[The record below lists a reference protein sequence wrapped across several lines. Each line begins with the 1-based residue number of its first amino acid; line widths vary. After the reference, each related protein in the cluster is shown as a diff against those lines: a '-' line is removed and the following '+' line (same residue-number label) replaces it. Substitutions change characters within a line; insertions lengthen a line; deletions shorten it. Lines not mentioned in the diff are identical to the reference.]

1 MVISGSINTLSTK
14 WADITI
20 SPGYSSKPHL
30 FNHPLIQTA
39 GMFFGEI
46 LCLIAFKIVNCI
58 KLRHNNE
65 NLPLLELNQ
74 RDLNSFSPFIFFP
87 PCLCDMI
94 ATSLMY
100 FALVLTYASSFQ
112 MLRGAVIIFT
122 GLMSV
127 TFLNSYLSPIKWFG
141 IFIIIA
147 GLTLVGLSDLLFV
160 DNNQSFNIGYKPFD
174 RNGVIAG
181 DLLII
186 LAQIIVACQVTY
198 EERVIT
204 KYNISP
210 LQAVGWEGVFGFLM
224 LSVIIFIM
232 NFVPLSYFSS
242 STNPYIMVEDVRD
255 AFYQIKNSWILTL
268 AMLGNILSIAIF
280 NFAGVSITKNMNAT
294 TRMVL
299 DSFRSLLIWVVSL
312 GISWQKFHYLQL
324 IGFLVLI
331 IGMIIYEKLYTHIIR
346 PFHILIVDTN

>member
-210 LQAVGWEGVFGFLM
+210 LQAVGWEG
-224 LSVIIFIM
+224 
-232 NFVPLSYFSS
+232 
-242 STNPYIMVEDVRD
+242 
-255 AFYQIKNSWILTL
+255 
-268 AMLGNILSIAIF
+268 NILSIAIF

>member
-174 RNGVIAG
+174 RNGVIA
-181 DLLII
+181 D
-186 LAQIIVACQVTY
+186 
-198 EERVIT
+198 
-204 KYNISP
+204 
-210 LQAVGWEGVFGFLM
+210 
-224 LSVIIFIM
+224 
-232 NFVPLSYFSS
+232 
-242 STNPYIMVEDVRD
+242 
-255 AFYQIKNSWILTL
+255 KNAW
-268 AMLGNILSIAIF
+268 
-280 NFAGVSITKNMNAT
+280 
-294 TRMVL
+294 
-299 DSFRSLLIWVVSL
+299 
-312 GISWQKFHYLQL
+312 QL
-324 IGFLVLI
+324 IQ
-331 IGMIIYEKLYTHIIR
+331 H
-346 PFHILIVDTN
+346 